1 MSTSIGSFNV
11 SIEDCDLFQSPF
23 LTTITNI
30 ESDLEGIF
38 VSYHIQ
44 AIISEVSAAEAN
56 MPSGIKPKDISKL
69 CIISETLSEGAANR
83 NMKLMEN
90 KSDDALSR
98 KFKIR
103 DRMIQYRRIQRT
115 LFSDTMF

>member
-1 MSTSIGSFNV
+1 M
-11 SIEDCDLFQSPF
+11 
-23 LTTITNI
+23 TTITNI
-30 ESDLEGIF
+30 EYNIELILGLDY
-38 VSYHIQ
+38 VQ
-44 AIISEVSAAEAN
+44 AILSAVSAAEAN